1 MSKNYRLFAAVYD
14 PIMRRA
20 ERTVYRDYR
29 RRAAGGARGRVLEIG
44 AGSGANLPYYPPD
57 AALTAVD
64 ANMHML
70 RRLKAKAAKAGVEVA
85 VRHLD
90 AETLPFDDESFD
102 TVVATLMLCSVDDQA
117 RALAEARRVLVPGG
131 EIRFVEHVKAD
142 DKGWAFFQHATTPV
156 WKHFAAGCHPNR
168 ATLQAIVE
176 AGFEI
181 EDADFFYFGPYPVR
195 PHVVGT
201 ARKPP
206 REPAPR
212 P

>member
-1 MSKNYRLFAAVYD
+1 MRIVEVLQTLYKRFGTAYESGRCHSAPPLACTTVSGRLGRQGAPAHVQEL
-14 PIMRRA
+14 PPLRRRLRLDHEA
-20 ERTVYRDYR
+20 GPNAPFYRDYR

-117 RALAEARRVLVPGG
+117 RALAEAMPRARPRRRDPL
-131 EIRFVEHVKAD
+131 R
-142 DKGWAFFQHATTPV
+142 
-156 WKHFAAGCHPNR
+156 R
-168 ATLQAIVE
+168 ARE
-176 AGFEI
+176 
-181 EDADFFYFGPYPVR
+181 VR
-195 PHVVGT
+195 
-201 ARKPP
+201 R
-206 REPAPR
+206 
-212 P
+212 